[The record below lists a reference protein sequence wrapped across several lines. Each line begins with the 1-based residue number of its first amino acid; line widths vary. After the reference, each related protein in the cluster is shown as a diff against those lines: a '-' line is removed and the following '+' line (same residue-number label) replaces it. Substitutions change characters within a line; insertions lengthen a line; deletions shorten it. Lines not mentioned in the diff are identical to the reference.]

1 MGVPLQTA
9 VEHKGVGCWGYG
21 NELLV
26 VALVPNQMRRGQR
39 SLGPKLPKPCSNG
52 SVV

>member
-9 VEHKGVGCWGYG
+9 VEHNGVGCWGYG

-26 VALVPNQMRRGQR
+26 VALVPNQIRRGQG

-52 SVV
+52 LV